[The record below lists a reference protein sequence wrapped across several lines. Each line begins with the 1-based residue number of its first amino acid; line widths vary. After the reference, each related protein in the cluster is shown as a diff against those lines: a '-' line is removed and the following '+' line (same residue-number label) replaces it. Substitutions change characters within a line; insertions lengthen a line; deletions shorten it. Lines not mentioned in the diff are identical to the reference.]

1 MKMLFKGSKNFLHRF
16 STKTY
21 RTKHWILRSFASY
34 CEREY
39 ADEHIHDTTADNCS
53 KILSYVEKVEIPLT
67 GQLKIITPTDDIPSG
82 VWPAFR
88 VMDEDGSLRKVT
100 FETAEFIPDENIH
113 DNKVMMKLISKY
125 PDNQFL
131 HQSDL
136 FRQKSRDWNL
146 FTGSDTA
153 NLLLKCHQY
162 MIRLKEM
169 DDVLLNAQRQGRIS
183 FYLTC
188 RGEEAITIGAAAA
201 LVDNQDVLLT
211 QYREQGLFLWRGFTL
226 EQFTSQTMSN
236 DLDLG
241 KGRQMPIHYGSR
253 SLNIH
258 TVSSCLGTQI
268 PQAVG
273 VGYKMKLEMLSDP
286 SKPKRVSVAFFGE
299 GASSTGDFHSAA
311 NFAATLKVPV
321 IFFCRN
327 NGYAISTKVTEQYK
341 GDGIVVRGH
350 GYGMAAIRVDGNDV
364 CAVFEATNAAK
375 KYALEHSEPVLIEAI
390 TYRQAHHSTSD
401 DSFSYRDKSEVEKIA
416 TSCDPFKRLDSF
428 LVENG
433 FLHDDQIKEM
443 KETERNAV
451 KRALLY
457 SEKRPGTKQET
468 MFRDVFEEMPLNLKR
483 QEQALLEHIKKY
495 K

>member
-16 STKTY
+16 STKTD

-88 VMDEDGSLRKVT
+88 VMDEDGSLRNVT
-100 FETAEFIPDENIH
+100 FEKAYKPDENIH
-113 DNKVMMKLISKY
+113 DNEVMMKLDSKY

-136 FRQKSRDWNL
+136 FRQISPDWNL
-146 FTGSDTA
+146 SAESDTA

-162 MIRLKEM
+162 MIRLKVM

-201 LVDNQDVLLT
+201 LGSNQDILLT

-226 EQFTSQTMSN
+226 EQFTSQTMFN

-286 SKPKRVSVAFFGE
+286 SKPKRVTVAFFGE
-299 GASSTGDFHSAA
+299 GAASTGDFHSAA

-341 GDGIVVRGH
+341 GDGIVTRGR

-401 DSFSYRDKSEVEKIA
+401 DSFSYRDRNEVENIA
-416 TSCDPFKRLDSF
+416 NSCDPFKRLDLF
-428 LVENG
+428 LVEND
-433 FLHDDQIKEM
+433 FLNDDQIKEL

-451 KRALLY
+451 LRALLY

-468 MFRDVFEEMPLNLKR
+468 MFKDVFEDIPLNLKR
-483 QEQALLEHIKKY
+483 QEQTLLEHMKKY

>member
-1 MKMLFKGSKNFLHRF
+1 
-16 STKTY
+16 
-21 RTKHWILRSFASY
+21 
-34 CEREY
+34 
-39 ADEHIHDTTADNCS
+39 
-53 KILSYVEKVEIPLT
+53 
-67 GQLKIITPTDDIPSG
+67 
-82 VWPAFR
+82 
-88 VMDEDGSLRKVT
+88 
-100 FETAEFIPDENIH
+100 
-113 DNKVMMKLISKY
+113 
-125 PDNQFL
+125 
-131 HQSDL
+131 
-136 FRQKSRDWNL
+136 
-146 FTGSDTA
+146 
-153 NLLLKCHQY
+153 
-162 MIRLKEM
+162 
-169 DDVLLNAQRQGRIS
+169 
-183 FYLTC
+183 
-188 RGEEAITIGAAAA
+188 
-201 LVDNQDVLLT
+201 
-211 QYREQGLFLWRGFTL
+211 
-226 EQFTSQTMSN
+226 
-236 DLDLG
+236 
-241 KGRQMPIHYGSR
+241 MPIHYGSR

-299 GASSTGDFHSAA
+299 GAASTGDFYSAA

-341 GDGIVVRGH
+341 GDGIVARGH

-401 DSFSYRDKSEVEKIA
+401 DSFSYRDRSEVEKIA
-416 TSCDPFKRLDSF
+416 KSCDPFKRLDSF

-433 FLHDDQIKEM
+433 FLDDDQIKEM

-468 MFRDVFEEMPLNLKR
+468 MFGDVFEEMPLNLKR